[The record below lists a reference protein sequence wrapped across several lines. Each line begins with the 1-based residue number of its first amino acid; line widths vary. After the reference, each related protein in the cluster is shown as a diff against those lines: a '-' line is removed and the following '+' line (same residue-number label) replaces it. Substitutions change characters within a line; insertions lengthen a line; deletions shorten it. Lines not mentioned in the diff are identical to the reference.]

1 MAMAKNKKKTSSLKA
16 IKPSAS
22 TSSTA
27 TAGRQ
32 NPKVE
37 RAANVAK
44 TIATFAIPMAG
55 GAKVGAVAGKALAR
69 AVSKEATPKVLKAA
83 NKARGSGKMVNPKAA
98 TGKKTST
105 APKRDVVVK
114 TDDKVIPVKRMGYIN
129 KRGEKSIKVNTQNP
143 TVRVVEKEVTRKQA
157 NRATSSSNRL
167 RYGGAKKEA
176 KRMREAVGESKILKR
191 GGAAAGVTAGTTPGA
206 AKVFNKD
213 KNKKRR

>member
-1 MAMAKNKKKTSSLKA
+1 MAKNKKKTSSLKA
-16 IKPSAS
+16 IKPSTSA
-22 TSSTA
+22 SSTA

-37 RAANVAK
+37 RAAKIAT

-55 GAKVGAVAGKALAR
+55 GAKVGSVAGKALAR
-69 AVSKEATPKVLKAA
+69 AVAKEASPKVLKTA
-83 NKARGSGKMVNPKAA
+83 NKARGSGKMVNPRAA
-98 TGKKTST
+98 TGKTTST

-114 TDDKVIPVKRMGYIN
+114 TDDKVIPVKRLGYID
-129 KRGEKSIKVNTQNP
+129 KRGKKSIKVNTQNP

-157 NRATSSSNRL
+157 NKATSSSNRL

-206 AKVFNKD
+206 AKIFNKD